1 MMKWIASFVLAALC
15 LTACNRPLEE
25 HRFSGGQA
33 SKTVTYSNLMDEASQ
48 NSVAQVLQRQGVPQ
62 ERIHTWLEWVED
74 LNGRITSPQLPVGFV
89 EMAQDYVDYSQVRF
103 PLKEGKGGTYMPE
116 PNCRLTAF
124 LLLGDR
130 VSARGERDEN
140 DWHLLFD
147 LQAIDNYQA
156 FAMSPQD
163 KAHYSILFQWVPVA
177 GAATMEEHTQLIQQ
191 AWRSRDIALQ
201 GSGLSL
207 VTVYAHSV
215 FEDVR
220 FVTHAGV
227 LAETEE
233 GLLFVERYSPEA
245 PFQATRFQNR
255 AQLKE
260 YLLARPDLYGE
271 KKELP
276 PIVMENGEP
285 LAA

>member
-33 SKTVTYSNLMDEASQ
+33 SKTVTYSNLMDEASR

-233 GLLFVERYSPEA
+233 GLLFVERYSRKR
-245 PFQATRFQNR
+245 PFRRR
-255 AQLKE
+255 AFKTG
-260 YLLARPDLYGE
+260 PS
-271 KKELP
+271 
-276 PIVMENGEP
+276 
-285 LAA
+285 